1 MIKQTSAILKQHRMK
16 ATPSRRQAIFILH
29 GIVFI
34 WGFTGILGKEINL
47 DSDFLVFWRMII
59 AALATGIWAYFSKTS
74 LRTHRKEL
82 LAFAGVGLF
91 TAAHWICFF
100 ESIKVSN
107 VSTALAVLSTTS
119 FFVAIVGPMI
129 RRTVF
134 DWRELFLGVLV
145 IAGLVIIFKFEPD
158 KTWGITLSLCA
169 ALFAAVFSSY
179 NSNLVKAHEPIK
191 IAFYEMLI
199 GVLAVG
205 AYLIIGSVHP
215 ENTRGLSQLF
225 EMTGKDLFLLLI
237 LGVVATAFAFVRSI
251 DVMKVLS
258 PFTCALTINLEPVYT
273 IAIALFL
280 YGESEYMTPHFYI
293 GASLIMATLFIEAY
307 LRRKK

>member
-1 MIKQTSAILKQHRMK
+1 MIKKAPSNKEAILL
-16 ATPSRRQAIFILH
+16 LH
-29 GIVFI
+29 FIVFI

-59 AALATGIWAYFSKTS
+59 AAIATGIWAYFSKTS

-107 VSTALAVLSTTS
+107 VSTALAVLSTAS
-119 FFVAIVGPMI
+119 FFVALVGPLI
-129 RRTVF
+129 RKTAF
-134 DWRELFLGVLV
+134 DWRELFLGILV

-215 ENTRGLSQLF
+215 ENTRDLSQLF
-225 EMTGKDLFLLLI
+225 VMTGKDVVLLLI
-237 LGVVATAFAFVRSI
+237 LGVVATAFAFVKSI

-293 GASLIMATLFIEAY
+293 GAGLIMTTLFIEAY
-307 LRRKK
+307 WRRRK

>member
-1 MIKQTSAILKQHRMK
+1 MT
-16 ATPSRRQAIFILH
+16 ATPSKRQAIFILH

-34 WGFTGILGKEINL
+34 WGFTGILGKEIDL

-59 AALATGIWAYFSKTS
+59 AAVATGIWAYFSKTS

-119 FFVAIVGPMI
+119 FFVAIVGPLI
-129 RRTVF
+129 RRTTF
-134 DWRELFLGVLV
+134 DWRELFLGILV

-205 AYLIIGSVHP
+205 AYLVIGSVHP
-215 ENTRGLSQLF
+215 ENTRHLSDVF
-225 EMTGKDLFLLLI
+225 VMTGKDIVLLLI

-293 GASLIMATLFIEAY
+293 GAGLIMTTLFIEAY
-307 LRRKK
+307 LRRRK

>member
-1 MIKQTSAILKQHRMK
+1 MQT
-16 ATPSRRQAIFILH
+16 TPSKRQAIFILH

-34 WGFTGILGKEINL
+34 WGFTGILGKEIDL

-59 AALATGIWAYFSKTS
+59 AAVATGIWAYFSKTS

-119 FFVAIVGPMI
+119 FFVAIVGPLI
-129 RRTVF
+129 RRTTF
-134 DWRELFLGVLV
+134 DWRELFLGILV

-205 AYLIIGSVHP
+205 AYLVIGSVHP
-215 ENTRGLSQLF
+215 ENTRDLSKLF
-225 EMTGKDLFLLLI
+225 VMTSKDIVLLLI

-293 GASLIMATLFIEAY
+293 GAGLIMTTLFIEAY
-307 LRRKK
+307 LRRRK

>member
-1 MIKQTSAILKQHRMK
+1 MK
-16 ATPSRRQAIFILH
+16 AELNKKQALIILH

-47 DSDFLVFWRMII
+47 DSDFLVFWRMVI
-59 AALATGIWAYFSKTS
+59 AAAATGAWAFFSKTS

-119 FFVAIVGPMI
+119 FFVAIVAPLI
-129 RRTVF
+129 RRTAF
-134 DWRELFLGVLV
+134 DWRELFLGVMV

-169 ALFAAVFSSY
+169 ALFAAIFSSY
-179 NSNLVKAHEPIK
+179 NSNLVKAHAPLK

-199 GVLAVG
+199 GVLAVS

-215 ENTRGLSQLF
+215 ENTRSLSGLFSVSGRDVL
-225 EMTGKDLFLLLI
+225 LLLI
-237 LGVVATAFAFVRSI
+237 LGVVATAFAFVKSI
-251 DVMKVLS
+251 DIMKVLS

-273 IAIALFL
+273 IAFALFL
-280 YGESEYMTPHFYI
+280 YGEDEYMSTHFYI
-293 GASLIMATLFIEAY
+293 GAGLIMLTLFIEAY